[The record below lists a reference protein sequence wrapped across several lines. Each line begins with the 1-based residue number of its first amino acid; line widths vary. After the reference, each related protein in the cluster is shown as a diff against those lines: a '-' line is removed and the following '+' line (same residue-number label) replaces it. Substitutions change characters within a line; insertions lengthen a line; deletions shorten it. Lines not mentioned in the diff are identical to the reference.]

1 MLLFTV
7 RNFIFKMCKY
17 IFEIALMLPQKP
29 KRDAGELE
37 RKKVHILIDIFFALF
52 ILNMAHSVLKRMFR
66 KRRIIE
72 TENFYSYPK

>member
-1 MLLFTV
+1 
-7 RNFIFKMCKY
+7 
-17 IFEIALMLPQKP
+17 MLPQKP

-37 RKKVHILIDIFFALF
+37 RKKVHIFFALF

-72 TENFYSYPK
+72 TENFYSYPNDVHQEGKYRKLSG

>member
-1 MLLFTV
+1 
-7 RNFIFKMCKY
+7 
-17 IFEIALMLPQKP
+17 MLPQKP

-37 RKKVHILIDIFFALF
+37 RKKVYIFFALF

>member
-1 MLLFTV
+1 
-7 RNFIFKMCKY
+7 
-17 IFEIALMLPQKP
+17 MLPQKP

-37 RKKVHILIDIFFALF
+37 RKKVHIFFALF